1 MAKLLCVFSTMSAAV
16 RYVDWKPGA
25 GEGAPAQEG
34 ESVVVKGGAGVADK
48 NIVTPRGVATMVT
61 EAQAAMLRANAVF
74 KLHQANGFVS
84 LEEVPA
90 PPSSDAVEGKV
101 AKLEGRDASAPL
113 VDQDFA
119 PGLVPTTGTPPKS
132 TAA

>member
-1 MAKLLCVFSTMSAAV
+1 MAKLLCVFSTMSASV

-25 GEGAPAQEG
+25 GDGAPAQEG
-34 ESVVVKGGAGVADK
+34 ESVIVKGGAGVADK
-48 NIVTPRGVATMVT
+48 NIVTLRGIPTMVT
-61 EAQAAMLRANAVF
+61 EAQAAMLRANPVF
-74 KLHQANGFVS
+74 KLHQSNGFVS

-90 PPSSDAVEGKV
+90 PPSQETVEGKV
-101 AKLEGRDASAPL
+101 AKLEGRDGSAPL

-119 PGLVPTTGTPPKS
+119 PGLVPTTGAAPKS